1 MRGSLGAARVLAFL
15 LTAKSKGTTG
25 SIYATQGSVFME
37 MSCGCHSHFN
47 QEVRDFFISNL
58 AMQGKKAET
67 KRDHRGE
74 LVESVSVSNSLKQR
88 SKIIGDSAGKKN
100 RKASLACQDVKP
112 YEKQQRG
119 GRQSITRTE
128 DQPVLRRNRG

>member
-1 MRGSLGAARVLAFL
+1 MRGSLGAATVLAFL
-15 LTAKSKGTTG
+15 LTVKSKGTTG
-25 SIYATQGSVFME
+25 TIYATQGSVFMK
-37 MSCGCHSHFN
+37 MSSSFHSRFN

-88 SKIIGDSAGKKN
+88 SKIIGDSAGKK
-100 RKASLACQDVKP
+100 
-112 YEKQQRG
+112 
-119 GRQSITRTE
+119 RQKSIVGLSRCKT
-128 DQPVLRRNRG
+128 L